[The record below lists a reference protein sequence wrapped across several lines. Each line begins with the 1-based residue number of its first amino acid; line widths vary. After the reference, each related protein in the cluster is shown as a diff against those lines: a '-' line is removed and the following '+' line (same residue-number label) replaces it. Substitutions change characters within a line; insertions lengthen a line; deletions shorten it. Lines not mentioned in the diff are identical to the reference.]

1 MEDLA
6 IKLLHLELL
15 LGDGVDVA
23 GDPAAVHNDLQV
35 AEPGSLPVNWKKDIT
50 VNDLQSMQACDCLDR

>member
-1 MEDLA
+1 MKDPA

-23 GDPAAVHNDLQV
+23 GDSAAVHNDLQV
-35 AEPGSLPVNWKKDIT
+35 AEPGSLPVNWKKA
-50 VNDLQSMQACDCLDR
+50 LQ